1 MTLGQKLKEIR
12 NRFGLSQEELANIMN
27 VFRQAITKQENDN
40 RIPDISN
47 LQELSKIFG
56 IAVDYLLGNESIPV
70 LSMKVE
76 LDKDKYKNKLIIYD
90 EVLKEYFDYPS
101 EIYILS
107 GTKKLNFIENI
118 IDIFTITEIGP
129 VSTADYLGDL
139 SPHYLVIK
147 NNIKVLVNIKNMFQ
161 EENNYT
167 LKNGFRN
174 YRKIK
179 FSKNIEK

>member
-70 LSMKVE
+70 
-76 LDKDKYKNKLIIYD
+76 
-90 EVLKEYFDYPS
+90 
-101 EIYILS
+101 
-107 GTKKLNFIENI
+107 
-118 IDIFTITEIGP
+118 
-129 VSTADYLGDL
+129 STADSLGDL
-139 SPHYLVIK
+139 SLHYLVIK
-147 NNIKVLVNIKNMFQ
+147 NNIKLLVNIKNMFQ

-174 YRKIK
+174 NRKIK